1 MSQERKHYTA
11 LMAFTT
17 PANQVWKLLNNFGN
31 KQLYGNNMHAN
42 LAPDESGG
50 WSGTFV
56 IGSTSFR
63 AVYRPYD
70 IRLTSPELK
79 IGLSLQPQK
88 EGCIAMT
95 VATHGENAPFIVTDY
110 ELLQFLSS
118 LKSCAGEIIRDSD
131 ILVTDGKKKAD
142 TSSQPRTSSGGTV
155 SQGRSSLLS
164 RNDSQTTQS
173 FAKPVVPDSASVR
186 REDTAAAR
194 REALARKQSE
204 AAAQRQAMQ
213 KRQEAATQKKASQ
226 ERERAQERK
235 RKTRESDVRELYG
248 DRDTAERKKKRSR
261 IGKTIVLLLMAL
273 LAILAVIW
281 GIKTVKKLFPSSDPA
296 DPSTNDKGSRGVTFY
311 NGINLSL
318 GVTRS
323 QIERNFGKPASQK
336 NGVSRYESASLTSYG
351 TPACVVQVEY
361 DGQLA
366 NRITVMD
373 MEEAAKIG
381 AITNFAP
388 SFTWETPLS
397 ELTEQ
402 VGTSPSMVR
411 MYSDEGK
418 QVTEYHFGHV
428 DPKANLSPSWK
439 GELVCAQATDG
450 TYWTSYG
457 VSFDGH
463 DPLYLSSLEG
473 SKAEEIYTSFNDYL
487 DDYYEFNK
495 CLLMQNHYSRG
506 DMKQIIGG
514 MEKVS
519 SGETEVYRANS
530 QCMLSD
536 GITPAWNY
544 TIGIGARGTFIYFFG
559 VNTRN
564 WKKAD
569 LLKDVDIKS
578 IDVGMNWNDLLAS
591 VGQIPN
597 MVYVDYSYI
606 TVGFGAY
613 KEDAQYLSEQ
623 FELMAVVD
631 LNTWLVETVYD
642 NTDRTII
649 IE

>member
-31 KQLYGNNMHAN
+31 KQLYASNMHAN

-118 LKSCAGEIIRDSD
+118 LKSCAGEIIRDTD
-131 ILVTDGKKKAD
+131 ILVTDGKRKPD
-142 TSSQPRTSSGGTV
+142 TSSQTKSSESSAQSRAAQIRKTI
-155 SQGRSSLLS
+155 SQA
-164 RNDSQTTQS
+164 TQS
-173 FAKPVVPDSASVR
+173 FTRPVVSAR
-186 REDTAAAR
+186 T
-194 REALARKQSE
+194 EAKRTDAVTARKETQVRKQGDTTD
-204 AAAQRQAMQ
+204 QRKTAQ
-213 KRQEAATQKKASQ
+213 KRIYREKAQERERERA
-226 ERERAQERK
+226 RERAQERK
-235 RKTRESDVRELYG
+235 RQAREENVRELYG
-248 DRDTAERKKKRSR
+248 SRDPDRKKKNRER
-261 IGKTIVLLLMAL
+261 IGKTIVLIFMAVI
-273 LAILAVIW
+273 AILAVIW
-281 GIKTVKKLFPSSDPA
+281 GIKTVKKLFPSSDPK
-296 DPSTNDKGSRGVTFY
+296 DPSANEKGSKGVTFY
-311 NGINLSL
+311 NGINLSI

-323 QIERNFGKPASQK
+323 QIERNFGKPVSQR
-336 NGVSRYESASLTSYG
+336 NGVSRYESSSLTSYG
-351 TPACVVQVEY
+351 TPTCVVQVEY

-366 NRITVMD
+366 SRITVLD
-373 MEEAAKIG
+373 LEEASKVG

-388 SFTWETPLS
+388 SFTSETSLS

-411 MYSDEGK
+411 MYSEDTK
-418 QVTEYHFGHV
+418 QITEYHFGHV

-439 GELVCAQATDG
+439 GELICTQASDG
-450 TYWTSYG
+450 TYGTSYG
-457 VSFDGH
+457 VNFDGH

-473 SKAEEIYTSFNDYL
+473 SKAEGIYSSFDEYL

-495 CLLMQNHYSRG
+495 CVLMQNHYSRG

-544 TIGIGARGTFIYFFG
+544 TIGIGARGAFIYFFG

-591 VGQIPN
+591 VGQIPS

-606 TVGFGAY
+606 TLGYGAY
-613 KEDAQYLSEQ
+613 REDAKYLSEQ

-642 NTDRTII
+642 NTDRVII